1 MHISPIFSHF
11 AMKIV
16 IEGNQQKVEQKFDK
30 KKFGFFFSGKRQKM
44 DPKIG
49 NFEGWFPAN
58 GPGRPTCHAHQM
70 KALIKGINLMCVT
83 LYGNVWK
90 PFKIGLE

>member
-1 MHISPIFSHF
+1 MLISAIFSHF

-30 KKFGFFFSGKRQKM
+30 KKFWIFFSGKRQKM

-83 LYGNVWK
+83 LLGNGRK